1 MTEQDHAKAVQLGL
15 TPGSSNPLGSL
26 APTPNIPPTYPISNF
41 LLGILVGA
49 SKGSLR
55 HSLSCNTDV
64 HAAAAAAAAWFALM
78 HDVCYCGTRLYDL
91 LLLWTLLLIPE
102 YCCLG

>member
-26 APTPNIPPTYPISNF
+26 APTPNIPPSYPSNDF

-49 SKGSLR
+49 SKGSLQ
-55 HSLSCNTDV
+55 HSLSCNTNV
-64 HAAAAAAAAWFALM
+64 HAAAGVWCAHL
-78 HDVCYCGTRLYDL
+78 HDVCNCGTCLQDEL
-91 LLLWTLLLIPE
+91 LLRTLLLIPE
-102 YCCLG
+102 HCCLG

>member
-26 APTPNIPPTYPISNF
+26 APTPNIPLSYLIHNF

-49 SKGSLR
+49 TDGLLQ

-64 HAAAAAAAAWFALM
+64 YAAAGVCCAHL
-78 HDVCYCGTRLYDL
+78 HDVSNSGTCLHDE